1 MDEALEAS
9 RMVQDGMDIREI
21 RARIDRAFGRS

>member
-9 RMVQDGMDIREI
+9 RMLKDGKDVREI